1 MGNVCVLLEKR
12 GNSHSLMSVTMG
24 KVTEGR
30 SVLAQC
36 NGYGIFS
43 RVKGYCCNVTI
54 MINLR

>member
-1 MGNVCVLLEKR
+1 
-12 GNSHSLMSVTMG
+12 MG

-30 SVLAQC
+30 PILAQC

-43 RVKGYCCNVTI
+43 RVKGYCCNVTM